1 MSEEKVIKLFTDG
14 EVSMGNRSFTRL
26 MGGFN
31 EDEATLSDLQVASIL
46 EYKHGARQVRE
57 QVNRNISHFEF
68 GLNIID
74 LQRDALSDT
83 STEILKTLGYA
94 KQSIT
99 QATHIYLFS
108 QSGFLLFLKFAEG
121 DKAIEIYKDFIEDYF
136 KTKAENQIMK
146 DSIEDEIKALIEDKA
161 TLLGKSIM
169 AKTENDRIELAKMV
183 EDKNRRIVSLEKTK
197 SEKEIIAKVQDKIN
211 IADGLG
217 SAKGNIDMGN
227 FAKVIGVENMGRN
240 NLFKWF
246 REQQILKSDNVPYQQ
261 YMKYFFVQAIPGA
274 NGYTY
279 YKTLIKPTAIGY
291 ILKRL
296 EKDGKI
302 VTKSVEDILDKIN
315 KTA

>member
-1 MSEEKVIKLFTDG
+1 MMKL
-14 EVSMGNRSFTRL
+14 VKI
-26 MGGFN
+26 
-31 EDEATLSDLQVASIL
+31 ATTKESW
-46 EYKHGARQVRE
+46 
-57 QVNRNISHFEF
+57 
-68 GLNIID
+68 
-74 LQRDALSDT
+74 
-83 STEILKTLGYA
+83 
-94 KQSIT
+94 
-99 QATHIYLFS
+99 
-108 QSGFLLFLKFAEG
+108 
-121 DKAIEIYKDFIEDYF
+121 EIYDRFLEDYF
-136 KTKAENQIMK
+136 KTKAENQVMR

-169 AKTENDRIELAKMV
+169 AKNETDRIDLARMV
-183 EDKNRRIVSLEKTK
+183 EDKNRRIILLEKTQ

-217 SAKGNIDMGN
+217 SAKGNIDMGD
-227 FAKVIGVENMGRN
+227 FAKVLGVKDMGRN
-240 NLFKWF
+240 NLFKWL

-302 VTKSVEDILDKIN
+302 VTKSVEDILNELKKI
-315 KTA
+315 A